1 MTFHWKPLLLAAA
14 SAFILAACNS
24 ESPSTEGD
32 ADLVVVETKQDDDA
46 EVEGNDVV
54 LSRIAAQAAGI
65 RVATAEVG
73 RMGETLNLPAEV
85 RFDADR
91 IANISPQISGI
102 VRMLYATEGDAIQRG
117 DRLALL
123 ASRELAELKSDYV
136 SAAAATELARTTMA
150 REEALWAD
158 KITSEADIQ
167 AARAAFSTA
176 SAALDSA
183 ETNLHAVG
191 LSPASTAAAGNSS
204 DYVVTSP
211 ITGVITQRTVTLGEA
226 VSSDDT
232 SAGPMF
238 TIADDSVVWVDIA
251 VFKQDLARV
260 DTGANVHLTGDAG
273 EPLAQAQIAFISPVV
288 NQASRTATARVIV
301 DNRDGQLRPGQFIR
315 AQIDLGEGMLVVR
328 VPKDAVQIVNS
339 TPSVF
344 LPTDDGFEPTPVVTG
359 MEQDGLVGILE
370 GLEDGQRY
378 VAEGAFTLKSQL
390 EKDSFGADE
399 D

>member
-46 EVEGNDVV
+46 EVEGNGVV
-54 LSRIAAQAAGI
+54 LSGIAAQAAGI

-315 AQIDLGEGMLVVR
+315 AQIDLDMSPR
-328 VPKDAVQIVNS
+328 A
-339 TPSVF
+339 PS
-344 LPTDDGFEPTPVVTG
+344 P
-359 MEQDGLVGILE
+359 
-370 GLEDGQRY
+370 
-378 VAEGAFTLKSQL
+378 
-390 EKDSFGADE
+390 
-399 D
+399 

>member
-123 ASRELAELKSDYV
+123 ASRELAELSP
-136 SAAAATELARTTMA
+136 R
-150 REEALWAD
+150 AD
-158 KITSEADIQ
+158 S
-167 AARAAFSTA
+167 
-176 SAALDSA
+176 
-183 ETNLHAVG
+183 
-191 LSPASTAAAGNSS
+191 
-204 DYVVTSP
+204 
-211 ITGVITQRTVTLGEA
+211 
-226 VSSDDT
+226 
-232 SAGPMF
+232 
-238 TIADDSVVWVDIA
+238 
-251 VFKQDLARV
+251 
-260 DTGANVHLTGDAG
+260 
-273 EPLAQAQIAFISPVV
+273 
-288 NQASRTATARVIV
+288 
-301 DNRDGQLRPGQFIR
+301 
-315 AQIDLGEGMLVVR
+315 
-328 VPKDAVQIVNS
+328 
-339 TPSVF
+339 
-344 LPTDDGFEPTPVVTG
+344 
-359 MEQDGLVGILE
+359 
-370 GLEDGQRY
+370 
-378 VAEGAFTLKSQL
+378 
-390 EKDSFGADE
+390 
-399 D
+399 